1 MEDIGTIWELVVE
14 VHELVMDDKLVLG
27 LFELVVGAKL
37 ALEVCEWVV
46 IPVRAY
52 GGGCGDKEELMEVNI
67 PKEVLAKNVDVRASV
82 MVKEVVEKMN
92 HS

>member
-1 MEDIGTIWELVVE
+1 MVE

-52 GGGCGDKEELMEVNI
+52 GGGYGDKE
-67 PKEVLAKNVDVRASV
+67 
-82 MVKEVVEKMN
+82 
-92 HS
+92 